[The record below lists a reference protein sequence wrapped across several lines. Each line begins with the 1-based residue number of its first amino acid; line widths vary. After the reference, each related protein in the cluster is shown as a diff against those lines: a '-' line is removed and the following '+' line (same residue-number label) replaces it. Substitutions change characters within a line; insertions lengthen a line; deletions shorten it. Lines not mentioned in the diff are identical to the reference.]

1 MNIHANITNTTNS
14 TNTTNA
20 TNDTNT
26 FTNATN
32 TTHATN
38 LYYYEYYYGYNH
50 EYYHH
55 YYFDDYDYDDYYYHY
70 TTTTSTTTIRGWGCI
85 QGSENNNPSKEQ
97 SMAEARAITRC
108 IAKTQHPQNT
118 LGGPQIPKD
127 VLLDD
132 KLDFPKNHIHKQ
144 FVNQNVDHQ
153 KNHSECAYCQKLNQ
167 VLRVKDVKNWIHGQ
181 LLVNIFRPCTPFL
194 LLIDV
199 GTAL

>member
-55 YYFDDYDYDDYYYHY
+55 YYFDDYHYDYDDYYYHY

-153 KNHSECAYCQKLNQ
+153 KNHSECAYCQKLEP
-167 VLRVKDVKNWIHGQ
+167 G
-181 LLVNIFRPCTPFL
+181 PESEGC
-194 LLIDV
+194 
-199 GTAL
+199 